1 MLRDHGSTKKYY
13 HDIEGYNGRL
23 DSIQAGMLRV
33 KLRHLPRWNQERR
46 ECAARYDKLL
56 AQLPGGVRL
65 PYEPCFAKSVYH
77 LYVVCA
83 PNRSALQ
90 DHLHAAGVGTGIHY
104 PIPVHLQNAY
114 RDFNYKVGDFPVTE
128 KVAEQVLSL
137 PIYAGLRADQQS
149 RVAETIMEF
158 ASVHSI

>member
-1 MLRDHGSTKKYY
+1 
-13 HDIEGYNGRL
+13 
-23 DSIQAGMLRV
+23 
-33 KLRHLPRWNQERR
+33 
-46 ECAARYDKLL
+46 
-56 AQLPGGVRL
+56 
-65 PYEPCFAKSVYH
+65 
-77 LYVVCA
+77 
-83 PNRSALQ
+83 
-90 DHLHAAGVGTGIHY
+90 LHAAGVGTGIHY